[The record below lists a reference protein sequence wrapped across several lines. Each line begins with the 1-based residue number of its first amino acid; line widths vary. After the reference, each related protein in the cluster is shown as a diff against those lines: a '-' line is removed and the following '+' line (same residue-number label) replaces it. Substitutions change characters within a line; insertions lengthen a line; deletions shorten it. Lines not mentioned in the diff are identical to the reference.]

1 LKFGSWYAKVVSI
14 ITNIIKDIFLYEK
27 RNLNNEYQN
36 FKNFKKIQNG
46 IKNSLFLVQTI
57 ILIKFY
63 NTN

>member
-1 LKFGSWYAKVVSI
+1 MKFGSWYAKVVSI